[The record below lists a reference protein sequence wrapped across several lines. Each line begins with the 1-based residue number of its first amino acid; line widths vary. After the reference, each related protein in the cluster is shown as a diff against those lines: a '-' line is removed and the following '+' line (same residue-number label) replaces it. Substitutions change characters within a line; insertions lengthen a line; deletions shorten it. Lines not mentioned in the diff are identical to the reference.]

1 MADVSNIPQQLN
13 RQSPLAL
20 YYQLKHILLA
30 QIDSGVYKDG
40 DRLPSEYAL
49 TKQYKVSRH
58 VVRQALKDLIAEGR
72 ITARKGTGYFVNNKR
87 FRKALPRL
95 GSHTK
100 SMAMLGLL
108 TQTIVTSQEIITP
121 PDFIAEKLLPPM
133 ENKAIFIERVSY
145 LEDEP
150 VCMIRAYYPLKYS
163 SVLYD
168 VDLNNKSIYS
178 LLQNCFSI
186 VPKRAE
192 TIISVVFADDL
203 QSNLLSIREG
213 LPLLHLGSFTWT
225 ENDELFEYSSGYYR
239 IDRFELEIE
248 QT

>member
-1 MADVSNIPQQLN
+1 MHNIPQQLN

-40 DRLPSEYAL
+40 DRLPSEYEL
-49 TKQYKVSRH
+49 TRQYKVSRH

-72 ITARKGTGYFVNNKR
+72 ITARQGTGYFVNNKR
-87 FRKALPRL
+87 FRKALPKL

-100 SMAMLGLL
+100 SMSKLGLP
-108 TQTIVTSQEIITP
+108 TQTIVTSQKITAP
-121 PDFIAEKLLPPM
+121 PEFIAEKLLTPG
-133 ENKAIFIERVSY
+133 ENNAILIERVSY

-163 SVLYD
+163 PVLYD
-168 VDLNNKSIYS
+168 VDVTNKSIYS
-178 LLQNCFSI
+178 LLQNYCSV

-192 TIISVVFADDL
+192 TIVSVVFADDN

-213 LPLLHLGSFTWT
+213 VPLLHLGSFTWT
-225 ENDELFEYSSGYYR
+225 DTGELFEYSSGYYR
-239 IDRFELEIE
+239 IDRFELELE